1 MGKIELAE
9 HVVMHC
15 ATLFFMMPVFGTL
28 GPRAWGRQ
36 RIAVELLRSTLW
48 GVQDKRRSQFLA
60 EKHGATLSSVGA

>member
-15 ATLFFMMPVFGTL
+15 ATLLDDACVWHLGTK
-28 GPRAWGRQ
+28 GMGTPAHRRGASQEHTVGCSRQ
-36 RIAVELLRSTLW
+36 M
-48 GVQDKRRSQFLA
+48 RSQFLA